1 MIDLMNG
8 VSKRFFDEIKNNKEN
23 NNKKFTVLYSG
34 NMGLAQDLKTII
46 EAADLLSE
54 HEIFFELIGQ
64 GVCKS
69 EVKDMANKLKIK
81 MKFLIQNLE
90 KN

>member
-54 HEIFFELIGQ
+54 HEIFLNSLDKEY
-64 GVCKS
+64 VS
-69 EVKDMANKLKIK
+69 LK
-81 MKFLIQNLE
+81 
-90 KN
+90 